1 MARRVLSAEEAL
13 MEVVQWDLYESE
25 SGDDDELDLTMDESI
40 FDDSDSGPM
49 DTDVESS
56 GSSDEDSDSPNDSG
70 WSAWQSNDPDFPHR
84 PFTVQNSGVHFP
96 SQPESELALQHFL
109 TDELLMELVMQLM
122 HMQL

>member
-13 MEVVQWDLYESE
+13 MEVDQWDLSESE
-25 SGDDDELDLTMDESI
+25 SDDDDELDQTMDESI

-56 GSSDEDSDSPNDSG
+56 GSSDEDSDNSDNSD

-84 PFTVQNSGVHFP
+84 PFTVQNPGVHFP
-96 SQPESELALQHFL
+96 SQPESELEAL
-109 TDELLMELVMQLM
+109 
-122 HMQL
+122 